1 MYLCYVDY
9 LALVSSNLDP
19 ITYLFFRRTEVLHY
33 TGLLEELPSFSE
45 EQTDMMQD
53 LKGGIMKRAEGF
65 RVQVRR
71 RLNPQTLQK
80 FAADEKSVTL
90 GTAGGAILG
99 FLL

>member
-1 MYLCYVDY
+1 
-9 LALVSSNLDP
+9 
-19 ITYLFFRRTEVLHY
+19 LFFRRTEVLHY
-33 TGLLEELPSFSE
+33 TGLLEELQLSE

-71 RLNPQTLQK
+71 RLNPLTVKK
-80 FAADEKSVTL
+80 FVMDEKSVAV

>member
-1 MYLCYVDY
+1 
-9 LALVSSNLDP
+9 
-19 ITYLFFRRTEVLHY
+19 LFFRRTEVLHY
-33 TGLLEELPSFSE
+33 TGLLEELKLSE

-53 LKGGIMKRAEGF
+53 LKGGIMQRAEGF

-71 RLNPQTLQK
+71 RLNPLTVKK
-80 FAADEKSVTL
+80 FVMDEKSVAV

>member
-1 MYLCYVDY
+1 MCNLDF

-19 ITYLFFRRTEVLHY
+19 ATYLFFRRTEVLHY
-33 TGLLEELPSFSE
+33 TGLLEELPRFSE

-71 RLNPQTLQK
+71 RLNPVTVKK
-80 FAADEKSVTL
+80 FVADEKSVTL
-90 GTAGGAILG
+90 GAAGGAILG
-99 FLL
+99 FML

>member
-1 MYLCYVDY
+1 
-9 LALVSSNLDP
+9 
-19 ITYLFFRRTEVLHY
+19 
-33 TGLLEELPSFSE
+33 LLEELKLSE

-53 LKGGIMKRAEGF
+53 LKGGIMQRAEGF

-71 RLNPQTLQK
+71 RLNPLTVKK
-80 FAADEKSVTL
+80 FVMDEKSVAV

>member
-1 MYLCYVDY
+1 VCYLDY
-9 LALVSSNLDP
+9 LALVSSNLEP
-19 ITYLFFRRTEVLHY
+19 ATHLFFLRTEVLHY
-33 TGLLEELPSFSE
+33 TGLLEELKLSE

-71 RLNPQTLQK
+71 RLNPLTVKK
-80 FAADEKSVTL
+80 FVADEKSVTV
-90 GTAGGAILG
+90 GAAGGAILG